1 MKDKRCSFVLAAAF
15 WILTSVCEA
24 QEWKVY
30 AAYSN
35 HTQAV
40 MAGSVVYTVCDGGL
54 FSYDTDDQFVA
65 TYDKASSLNDNG
77 IYSIAPYGSSLVIL
91 YNNGNIDLLNSSGS
105 VYNMPELKNKA
116 LDDKTLNEL
125 RVFGSE
131 ATISTNSGLVIV
143 NLKDR
148 TFSVMYNLGDKIES
162 CIIKKDTIYAKT
174 HSAVMVGDR
183 NLNLQD
189 TSNWIKKNA
198 QDIKSEIDFDTYSK
212 EESATNAHNLKIVEK
227 INPEGPKK
235 NYFYKMHFDTG
246 NRLLVAGGCFNY
258 PELNRDGTIMMYEN
272 GKWSAFDDKEARD
285 KNEKPGWYMNITDVV
300 ECPNDPNLHYAGS
313 SNSGL
318 YKFEGLKCVEHY
330 SYSNSPLKV
339 TSSVSDTDPNKGM
352 YVRATGLA
360 FDKDNN
366 LWMLN
371 CGNDTILR
379 VLKND
384 NSWEGFKLT
393 EIADFSTQDHI
404 LFDSRNWVW
413 LNNRRTTSKGNFA
426 GVLILDYNNTLGDK
440 TDDKHVFIKT
450 LVNQDGKSYT
460 EKLSEMNCIVEDLN
474 GAIWVGT
481 NQGPFMIE
489 DPTSVFSP
497 DFRYTQVKVPR
508 NDGSDLA
515 DYLLNEV
522 AIKCIAIDGGNRK
535 WFGTVSNGVY
545 LTNADGT
552 EIIHHFT
559 KDNSPLI
566 SDEIYTIAI
575 DGRTGEVLIGTRDGL
590 CSYMGD
596 ATDPVGKFD
605 EDLVKVYPNPIRPE
619 YSGDI
624 KITGLMNGS
633 HVKIVSANG
642 RLVNKGTSIG
652 GSYIW
657 NGRLD
662 NGKAAMPG
670 IYYILATDISGDE
683 SVAGKFLIVR

>member
-148 TFSVMYNLGDKIES
+148 TFSVLYDLGDKIES

-174 HSAVMVGDR
+174 PSAVMIGDR
-183 NLNLQD
+183 DLNLQD
-189 TSNWIKKNA
+189 TSNWRKKNA

-272 GKWSAFDDKEARD
+272 GKWSAFDDV
-285 KNEKPGWYMNITDVV
+285 KPKQENKLEWYYSNVTDVV
-300 ECPNDPNLHYAGS
+300 QDPDDDSHFFAS
-313 SNSGL
+313 CACSGL
-318 YKFEGLKCVEHY
+318 YEFKNGSMVNHY
-330 SYSNSPLKV
+330 SYKKNSPLQ
-339 TSSVSDTDPNKGM
+339 TILPGNSNEDY
-352 YVRATGLA
+352 YVRITGLA
-360 FDKDNN
+360 FDADKN

-371 CGNDTILR
+371 NECDTIVR
-379 VLKND
+379 IMKPD
-384 NSWEGFKLT
+384 KKWKAYYYP
-393 EIADFSTQDHI
+393 EIDGYQT
-404 LFDSRNWVW
+404 FDQVMFDERGWAWINC
-413 LNNRRTTSKGNFA
+413 RRTTAGGNHA
-426 GVLILDYNNTLGDK
+426 GVLVINTGGTIDAVK
-440 TDDKHVFIKT
+440 DDKHVFIQT

-590 CSYMGD
+590 CSYMSD
-596 ATDPVGKFD
+596 ATDPVEKFD

-624 KITGLMNGS
+624 KITGLMNSS

-642 RLVNKGTSIG
+642 RLVNKGASIG

-657 NGRLD
+657 NGRLA
-662 NGKAAMPG
+662 NGKKANSG
-670 IYYILATDISGDE
+670 IYYILATDEKGDE
-683 SVAGKFLIVR
+683 GVAGKFVIIN

>member
-1 MKDKRCSFVLAAAF
+1 MGRIKLFLICCFTIFQLS
-15 WILTSVCEA
+15 IHA
-24 QEWKVY
+24 QAWKVY
-30 AAYSN
+30 SSFANNTKAVKTSN
-35 HTQAV
+35 TLYV
-40 MAGSVVYTVCDGGL
+40 ISNGSL
-54 FSYDTDDQFVA
+54 FSYDTNDNYVQ
-65 TYDKASSLNDNG
+65 TYDKVSQLSDHG
-77 IYSIAPYGSSLVIL
+77 IIDIALYGSNVIIL
-91 YNNGNIDLLNSSGS
+91 YKNGNIDILGNNDLTYNLTELTTLALN
-105 VYNMPELKNKA
+105 ETKIH
-116 LDDKTLNEL
+116 EL
-125 RVFGSE
+125 RVFGTE
-131 ATISTNSGLVIV
+131 ATIATDNGLAIY
-143 NLKDR
+143 NLKNK
-148 TFSVMYNLGDKIES
+148 TLSTLYNLESPVLS
-162 CIIKKDTIYAKT
+162 CIIADNIIYAKT
-174 HSAVMVGDR
+174 SANVCVGTR
-183 NLNLQD
+183 SKNLQD
-189 TSNWIKKNA
+189 FSNWQKTTTDAVKPYA
-198 QDIKSEIDFDTYSK
+198 DFDAFAK
-212 EESATNAHNLKIVEK
+212 NEEDINKANLKIVEN
-227 INPEGPKK
+227 IHPDGPIA
-235 NYFYKMHFDTG
+235 NYFYKMHFDNN

-258 PELNRDGTIMMYEN
+258 PELNRDGTIMMYEK

-352 YVRATGLA
+352 YVRTTGLA

-474 GAIWVGT
+474 GTIWVGT

-575 DGRTGEVLIGTRDGL
+575 DGRTGEVLIGTCDGL

-624 KITGLMNGS
+624 KITGLMNDS

-670 IYYILATDISGDE
+670 IYYILATDISGNE